1 MEPCS
6 IYLFIIAE
14 LFSNMSTFYC
24 AMSELFFITAIIYTN
39 TSTMTEKWY
48 GLGWWD
54 WIQISI
60 HAILCAALFFLR
72 CLMVVACIYFTYD
85 VRSGRKISV

>member
-1 MEPCS
+1 MRHFLNFIYISFRKLSLYSTRMEPCS

-60 HAILCAALFFLR
+60 HAILCAASFF
-72 CLMVVACIYFTYD
+72 
-85 VRSGRKISV
+85 